1 MASKAELALILSLV
15 DDVSKTAKEVK
26 GELESVGKQ
35 GMSAQKVV
43 SDLGNIGFGIL
54 KAGAVIGAAAVTAVG
69 AALTSIIKDEMSYQ
83 TVAAQTA
90 AVIESTGGAAGYT
103 TEEVLAMADSLQR
116 VTRFSDEAVLEAQ
129 NLLLTFTGIGKEV
142 FPDATMALLD
152 MATAMGTDASGAAIQ
167 LGKALNDPTTGITA
181 LTRVGVVFTD
191 EQKNLI
197 KSLQESGDLAGAQ
210 TVILKELQKEFGGSA
225 VAAGKTFAGQ
235 LDILKN
241 SFDAI
246 MGDIAVKLIPILEQ
260 LSAALMDTLAKPEVK
275 ASIDAIVAAIG
286 TFALKMGNVVSLL
299 LQGDVSGALT
309 AMFGADMAA
318 KIIEVTTAI
327 SGFVTSVGEFV
338 TKHSEAFKGALIAIG
353 AILGG
358 AMIATAISGIV
369 TAIAA
374 LASPVGIII
383 AAVGLLGAA
392 WAGNWGGIQEKTQA
406 VIDWLVPIVN
416 GAITAITEW
425 WAANGA
431 MIIGTVTATWEWIKA
446 QFQAAVDFIK
456 PIVENALS
464 AISAWWDIWGGEVTG
479 AVENI
484 WNFIVAAFT
493 KYFEI
498 VRQVVETVWGAIQQ
512 IWETYGAQIMA
523 VITNV
528 WEIIKTIFSTAFTF
542 IKTLFEGFVML
553 FNGDLEGFAM
563 KVTEAFTVLWEGVV
577 KIVTL
582 AWDNLKLVGA
592 VAMDAI
598 GLALDA
604 AWEWIKGIFVSA
616 WAAIVT
622 GVTDAWS
629 SFQVAITTLVDNV
642 IAFFT
647 DTNWAKVGTNIIG
660 GIVKGVD
667 DAAQW
672 LWDTVTNLL
681 SGLLDKVKEF
691 FGIASP
697 SKLMA
702 SVVGEPL
709 IQGIGVGMTKAMKML
724 ENTQLPDMTARIVD
738 GTAGSVGVGQSR
750 YGVGGQP
757 VQAGNTYNQ
766 NLTIVTA
773 SRDEDII
780 ADFSLMTAM
789 AGV

>member
-1 MASKAELALILSLV
+1 MSITLLTLLAKLGLDSGGFVDGIDAAVKKSDRGAGDIVSSLSSIGGKVVLGGLAL
-15 DDVSKTAKEVK
+15 
-26 GELESVGKQ
+26 
-35 GMSAQKVV
+35 
-43 SDLGNIGFGIL
+43 
-54 KAGAVIGAAAVTAVG
+54 AGAGVLAVG
-69 AALTSIIKDEMSYQ
+69 GALASCVKEAIEFEKIT
-83 TVAAQTA
+83 AQTE
-90 AVIESTGGAAGYT
+90 AVVKSTGGAAGYT
-103 TEEVLAMADSLQR
+103 ADEIIAMADAYEEMTGIGDDAILQG
-116 VTRFSDEAVLEAQ
+116 Q
-129 NLLLTFTGIGKEV
+129 NMLLTFTNIGKDV
-142 FPDATMALLD
+142 FPAATEALLD
-152 MATAMGTDASGAAIQ
+152 MSVAMGTDVASQAIQ
-167 LGKALNDPTTGITA
+167 LGKALNDPIGGISA
-181 LTRVGVVFTD
+181 LSRVGVEFTE
-191 EQKNLI
+191 EQKELI
-197 KSLQESGDLAGAQ
+197 KTLVETGEVAGAQ
-210 TVILKELQKEFGGSA
+210 AVILQELQREYGGSA
-225 VAAGKTFAGQ
+225 EAAGNTYDGQ
-235 LDILKN
+235 LKKLMN
-241 SFDAI
+241 TF
-246 MGDIAVKLIPILEQ
+246 GDIKKEIGNKFLPILNTV
-260 LSAALMDTLAKPEVK
+260 ATALKDALAKPEVQ
-275 ASIDAIVAAIG
+275 AAITG
-286 TFALKMGNVVSLL
+286 IVTAIGNFAIKLGEVVGYL

-309 AMFGADMAA
+309 AMFGGDTAA
-318 KIIEVTTAI
+318 KILEVTSAI
-327 SGFVTSVGEFV
+327 SNFVTSVSTFV
-338 TKHSEAFKGALIAIG
+338 KDHSEALKGALIAIG

-358 AMIATAISGIV
+358 AMIVTGITSIIAAI
-369 TAIAA
+369 TA
-374 LASPVGIII
+374 LASPVGLII

-431 MIIGTVTATWEWIKA
+431 MIIGTVTATWEWIKGI
-446 QFQAAVDFIK
+446 FQAAVDFIK
-456 PIVENALS
+456 PIVENALT
-464 AISAWWDIWGGEVTG
+464 AISAWWDIWGGEVTS

-512 IWETYGAQIMA
+512 IWETYGAQIMT

-563 KVTEAFTVLWEGVV
+563 KVTEAFTALWEGVV

-598 GLALDA
+598 GMALEA

-629 SFQVAITTLVDNV
+629 SFQTAITTLVDNV

-647 DTNWAKVGTNIIG
+647 DTNWGQVGTDIIG
-660 GIVKGVD
+660 GIVKGVG

-681 SGLLDKVKEF
+681 SGLLDKVKAF

-709 IQGIGVGMTKAMKML
+709 IQGIGVGMERAMKAL
-724 ENTQLPDMTARIVD
+724 EGTQLPDLTARIV
-738 GTAGSVGVGQSR
+738 GAPSAQIAAQSPQGGS
-750 YGVGGQP
+750 
-757 VQAGNTYNQ
+757 GNTYQ
-766 NLTIVTA
+766 
-773 SRDEDII
+773 II
-780 ADFSLMTAM
+780 YQGQPNENVISDFGILEAWG
-789 AGV
+789 GV